1 MKKIMMLALIVATMT
16 AMSCKGSNENNAGNG
31 DSTAAEQP
39 AATAQLDQ
47 AAWPWDFPIS
57 TGEKLTDGTVTAEP
71 ESIEGFIE
79 MTVSAEDL
87 LTLGLTSMTAYSKE
101 SGFRAN

>member
-57 TGEKLTDGTVTAEP
+57 TGEKLTEVNWCSLPTPITRSLSTMAR
-71 ESIEGFIE
+71 
-79 MTVSAEDL
+79 T
-87 LTLGLTSMTAYSKE
+87 
-101 SGFRAN
+101 